1 MAAPWKEQVGR
12 KRMIEM
18 KLGGQKADFF
28 FFFHTKAG
36 KGKGTGIALQIVT
49 TLH

>member
-28 FFFHTKAG
+28 FFHTKAG
-36 KGKGTGIALQIVT
+36 KGKGTGIALRIVT